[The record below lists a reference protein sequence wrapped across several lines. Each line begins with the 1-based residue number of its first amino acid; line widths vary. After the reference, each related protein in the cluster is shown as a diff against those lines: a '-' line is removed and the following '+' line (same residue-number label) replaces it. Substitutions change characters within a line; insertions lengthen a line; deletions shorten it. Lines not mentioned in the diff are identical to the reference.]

1 MRRELCKSKI
11 HRATLTDANLHYE
24 GSVTVDRELME
35 AADLA
40 PYERVQVVNIDN
52 GARFETYVLPGPP
65 GSGDVCLNGA
75 AARLGAIG
83 DRVIIISYAHYE
95 ESEIA
100 GHRPRVVRVDARNH
114 IIEQDLTITAT

>member
-35 AADLA
+35 AADLT
-40 PYERVQVVNIDN
+40 PYERIQVVNIDN

-75 AARLGAIG
+75 AARLGEIG

-100 GHRPRVVRVDARNH
+100 GHGPRVVRVDERNH